1 MVHALEDKVAL
12 SVSASQKRNWSLKN
26 TERNNSNSGDNKA
39 MRNYS
44 VKLKLLTSRQAS
56 IGM

>member
-12 SVSASQKRNWSLKN
+12 SVSASQKRNWSLEN